1 VGVQETADISEG
13 TGRITTADLLV
24 TTGDPSV
31 TMRTLEYWRHEGLL
45 PKAERTG
52 QKGKR
57 PEWTYPVEAID
68 QLATLLRQRSK
79 TKDPD
84 LLRACLWF
92 DGYPLN
98 VTRVRTS
105 ITAVLRRSLEAMTK
119 EIEKRRD
126 VGATGDDANWAALEQ
141 VGRRLARRRG
151 SNALPRYGRQPQAER
166 EQAVTLA
173 LGLVLGDAS
182 ASARLEKD
190 ASRVERMIG
199 LDRGRRPHAGLPAW
213 LDGPPGEGLAGFANF
228 GSLPALIET
237 MSTASDEELAASRGL
252 ARIMLDGM
260 TAFARIADAFT
271 GMENPAGFGA
281 ISIFRDDPMAAV
293 WLVSFVIA
301 ATRSS
306 ELSEGLRTVVES
318 LSNHV
323 LPVDARAR
331 ELALLSDD
339 ELQGR
344 LSELSTL
351 PFVEQVRLKRLIAEY
366 RGGLPRADEPDEL
379 HGSDDVRSSG
389 NLL

>member
-1 VGVQETADISEG
+1 MGVQESADLSEG
-13 TGRITTADLLV
+13 TERVTTTDLLAAAN
-24 TTGDPSV
+24 DPSV
-31 TMRTLEYWRHEGLL
+31 TTRTLEYWRHEGLL

-52 QKGKR
+52 QQGKR

-92 DGYPLN
+92 DGYPLD
-98 VTRVRTS
+98 VARVRTS
-105 ITAVLRRSLEAMTK
+105 ITAVLSRLLEAMTK

-126 VGATGDDANWAALEQ
+126 VGASGDDAHWAALEQ
-141 VGRRLARRRG
+141 VGRTLARKRG
-151 SNALPRYGRQPQAER
+151 SNALPRYGRQPQVER
-166 EQAVTLA
+166 ERAVTLA
-173 LGLVLGDAS
+173 LGLVLGDAG
-182 ASARLEKD
+182 ASARLEED

-213 LDGPPGEGLAGFANF
+213 LNGPPDEGLTGFANF

-237 MSTASDEELAASRGL
+237 MRTASDEELAASRGL

-260 TAFARIADAFT
+260 TAFARIANAFT

-281 ISIFRDDPMAAV
+281 ISVFRDDPMAAV

-301 ATRSS
+301 AARSS
-306 ELSEGLRTVVES
+306 ELSEGLRTVVDS
-318 LSNHV
+318 LSNQV
-323 LPVDARAR
+323 LPVDTRAR
-331 ELALLSDD
+331 ELASLGND
-339 ELQGR
+339 ELQRR

-366 RGGLPRADEPDEL
+366 RDELSLAAGPEDPGGL
-379 HGSDDVRSSG
+379 GG
-389 NLL
+389 

>member
-1 VGVQETADISEG
+1 VGVQESADLSEG
-13 TGRITTADLLV
+13 TERVTTTDLLAAAN
-24 TTGDPSV
+24 DPSV
-31 TMRTLEYWRHEGLL
+31 TTRTLEYWRHEGLL

-52 QKGKR
+52 QQGKR

-92 DGYPLN
+92 DGYPLD
-98 VTRVRTS
+98 VARVRTS
-105 ITAVLRRSLEAMTK
+105 ITAVLSRLLEAMTK

-126 VGATGDDANWAALEQ
+126 VGASGDDAHWAALEQ
-141 VGRRLARRRG
+141 VGRTLARKRG
-151 SNALPRYGRQPQAER
+151 SNALPRYGRQPQVER
-166 EQAVTLA
+166 ERAVTLA
-173 LGLVLGDAS
+173 LGLVLGDAG
-182 ASARLEKD
+182 ASARLEED

-213 LDGPPGEGLAGFANF
+213 LNGPPDEGLTGFANF

-237 MSTASDEELAASRGL
+237 MRTASDEELAASRGL

-260 TAFARIADAFT
+260 TAFARIANAFT

-281 ISIFRDDPMAAV
+281 ISVFRDDPMAAV

-301 ATRSS
+301 AARSS
-306 ELSEGLRTVVES
+306 ELSEGLRTVVDS
-318 LSNHV
+318 LSNQV
-323 LPVDARAR
+323 LPVDTRAR
-331 ELALLSDD
+331 ELASLGND
-339 ELQGR
+339 ELQRR

-366 RGGLPRADEPDEL
+366 RDELSLAAGPEDPGGL
-379 HGSDDVRSSG
+379 GG
-389 NLL
+389 